1 MTEKRFECNENKIID
16 NCTNGVTECKNS
28 NEAYLLCN
36 FLNEQDKTIEKQKLI
51 IAEIEELKQRLKNK
65 RIEWALNQF
74 RYMGKTSEQR
84 DAFIIIENELNK
96 RYLND

>member
-1 MTEKRFECNENKIID
+1 MTENRFECNENKVID

-51 IAEIEELKQRLKNK
+51 IAENENLIQVDYDELTKLRK
-65 RIEWALNQF
+65 
-74 RYMGKTSEQR
+74 GKGYY
-84 DAFIIIENELNK
+84 D
-96 RYLND
+96 